1 VNPQGVVADK
11 LHIGDGNVGRDSL
24 RVKNSHARVLINA
37 GGAVAMSAQIEKRVV
52 ARVLRVPS
60 DSQQA
65 LVTEGFQILGEGR
78 HRNSGLGA
86 RNAE

>member
-1 VNPQGVVADK
+1 
-11 LHIGDGNVGRDSL
+11 
-24 RVKNSHARVLINA
+24 
-37 GGAVAMSAQIEKRVV
+37 
-52 ARVLRVPS
+52 VLRVPS

-78 HRNSGLGA
+78 HRNSGFGA